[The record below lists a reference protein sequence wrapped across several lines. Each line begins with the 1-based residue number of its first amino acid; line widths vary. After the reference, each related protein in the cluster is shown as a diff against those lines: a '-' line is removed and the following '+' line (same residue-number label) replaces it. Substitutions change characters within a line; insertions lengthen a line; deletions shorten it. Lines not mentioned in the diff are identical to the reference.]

1 MTRQQWALGVALLL
15 TGVTAFGHAI
25 SEGNAAFVEGVS
37 GVAVGVF
44 GYLGAKHMFTGID
57 HVLYLV
63 GVVFYLRRLR
73 DVLVYVTLFTAGHSL
88 TLLVG
93 VLAGWRMDAHLVD
106 AVIGLSVVYKAFEN
120 VGGFARGPKM
130 ALAGVS
136 GESVGGGEPSAG
148 AASPTADAQGSA
160 SISPVAG
167 GVLPWKRS
175 FAPDPRLAVFAFGLC
190 HGMGLATR
198 VQELQLSSD
207 GLLVNL
213 VSFNL
218 GVEVGQLLA
227 LAAVVG
233 ALAWWRRLAMFERSA
248 LALNLALMTAGFVLF
263 QTQIVGYFMAGA
275 GG

>member
-1 MTRQQWALGVALLL
+1 MSSLEPSTPLAPHWPQWALVVVLLL
-15 TGVTAFGHAI
+15 VGATALGHAI

-44 GYLGAKHMFTGID
+44 GYLGAKHMFTGMD

-120 VGGFARGPKM
+120 VGGFARGPQP
-130 ALAGVS
+130 AFAGASGEAVS
-136 GESVGGGEPSAG
+136 GG
-148 AASPTADAQGSA
+148 A
-160 SISPVAG
+160 
-167 GVLPWKRS
+167 RS

-198 VQELQLSSD
+198 VQELQLSPE

-213 VSFNL
+213 LSFNV

-227 LAAVVG
+227 LAAVV
-233 ALAWWRRLAMFERSA
+233 AVLAWWRRLAMFERSA
-248 LALNLALMTAGFVLF
+248 LALNLVLMTAGFMLF
-263 QTQIVGYFMAGA
+263 QMQVVGYFMAGE

>member
-1 MTRQQWALGVALLL
+1 MTTWHLPRWAVVVGLLL
-15 TGVTAFGHAI
+15 AGATAFGHAI
-25 SEGNAAFVEGVS
+25 SEGNAAFAEGVS

-44 GYLGAKHMFTGID
+44 GYLGAKHMFTGLD

-63 GVVFYLRRLR
+63 GVFFYLHRLR

-120 VGGFARGPKM
+120 VGGFAREPKP

-136 GESVGGGEPSAG
+136 GVAVGGGG
-148 AASPTADAQGSA
+148 
-160 SISPVAG
+160 
-167 GVLPWKRS
+167 RS
-175 FAPDPRLAVFAFGLC
+175 FAPDPRFAVFAFGLC

-198 VQELQLSSD
+198 VQELQLSPD

-213 VSFNL
+213 VSFNV
-218 GVEVGQLLA
+218 GVEIGQLLA
-227 LAAVVG
+227 LAAVV
-233 ALAWWRRLAMFERSA
+233 AVLAWWRRLAMFERSA

-263 QTQIVGYFMAGA
+263 QTQIVGYFMAGE

>member
-1 MTRQQWALGVALLL
+1 MTPRLGEAAAAVNMARRLIRHWPQWTLVIALLL
-15 TGVTAFGHAI
+15 AGATALGHAI

-44 GYLGAKHMFTGID
+44 GYLGAKHMFTGLD

-93 VLAGWRMDAHLVD
+93 VLAGWQMDAHLVD

-120 VGGFARGPKM
+120 VGGFARGPQP

-136 GESVGGGEPSAG
+136 GGTAG
-148 AASPTADAQGSA
+148 VEA
-160 SISPVAG
+160 
-167 GVLPWKRS
+167 RS

-198 VQELQLSSD
+198 VQELQLSD
-207 GLLVNL
+207 EGLLVNL
-213 VSFNL
+213 VSFNV
-218 GVEVGQLLA
+218 GVEIGQLLA
-227 LAAVVG
+227 LAAVV
-233 ALAWWRRLAMFERSA
+233 AVLAWWRRLALFERSA
-248 LALNLALMTAGFVLF
+248 LALNLALMVAGFVLF
-263 QTQIVGYFMAGA
+263 QTQMVGYFMAGE